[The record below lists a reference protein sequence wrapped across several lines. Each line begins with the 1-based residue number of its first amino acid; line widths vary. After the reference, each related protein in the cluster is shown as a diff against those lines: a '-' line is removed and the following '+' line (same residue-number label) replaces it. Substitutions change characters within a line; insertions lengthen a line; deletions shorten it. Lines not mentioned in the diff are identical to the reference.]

1 MNRELEQ
8 LGERI
13 AEQAAHL
20 DAATHRLLT
29 DLREF
34 DERGG
39 WRTQGATSCAHWL
52 AWRIGWDLVTARD
65 RVRVARKLSSFPSID
80 DALRRGE
87 VSYSKARAMLRV
99 ATPANELLLLDH
111 ARLMTASQLENTCR
125 GYALVQRHAQDAH
138 PASDEQRRYVRRRD
152 TEDGM
157 VKIEAVLHPDEAEL
171 VWTMLT
177 RAATALAHTGEPASR
192 SHDSAESPRAAPPI
206 SSGALDRVDAPAN
219 PSPDGSPRS
228 TDDSPES
235 PRAASAV
242 SSSALDRV
250 NAAANPSPDAST
262 RTVDD
267 SAEPLRAAPAIGDS
281 AFQSVNA
288 TANQLPDRAP
298 TPINGS
304 PESPRAAPA
313 VSSGAVGLDA
323 AVNLSPDA
331 SARTVDDS
339 AESPRAA
346 AAIGDA
352 AFHGVHAT
360 ANQLP
365 DRAPTPIDDS
375 PESPRAAPVIGNS
388 AFRGVH
394 ATANQSPDASARP
407 IATRAS
413 SRHVRVWR
421 RCDCAE
427 SWETLSQRARAEP
440 LAMQPNGDPC
450 GAPPRSLLDRLLDE
464 ADELRGAAHHAAQSV
479 PAFETTSSVTD
490 RSTEACALPAASAA
504 REASATEDGRAN
516 MHASGASVH
525 EASTAGGGRAGETGL
540 PGGSERRPAMKARRR
555 FNRADALVSLAQA
568 YLRGDRP
575 YRSPIE
581 VTLTI
586 PRACLQKTDGDGEG
600 ADPVEVGELGASF
613 VSRDTAR
620 RLSCDAGV
628 VEVIEDEHGAP
639 LSVGRKRR
647 TITGGLKRALHRRD
661 RGCTFPGCT
670 HRIFLEGH
678 HIRHWADGG
687 DTSLSNALLLCSLH
701 HRFVHEYGF
710 TVELGADGRPR
721 FRDAGGREVAAVPA
735 PPTTTALGWSTIQT
749 ANAPLSITAA
759 TIAGPWDGTPVDYG
773 RITGHLASLE
783 HGRDRPHCAVENAAR

>member
-219 PSPDGSPRS
+219 PSPD
-228 TDDSPES
+228 
-235 PRAASAV
+235 
-242 SSSALDRV
+242 
-250 NAAANPSPDAST
+250 AST

-288 TANQLPDRAP
+288 TAHQVPDRAP
-298 TPINGS
+298 TPIDDS

-339 AESPRAA
+339 AESPRA
-346 AAIGDA
+346 
-352 AFHGVHAT
+352 
-360 ANQLP
+360 
-365 DRAPTPIDDS
+365 
-375 PESPRAAPVIGNS
+375 E
-388 AFRGVH
+388 
-394 ATANQSPDASARP
+394 
-407 IATRAS
+407 
-413 SRHVRVWR
+413 
-421 RCDCAE
+421 
-427 SWETLSQRARAEP
+427 
-440 LAMQPNGDPC
+440 
-450 GAPPRSLLDRLLDE
+450 
-464 ADELRGAAHHAAQSV
+464 
-479 PAFETTSSVTD
+479 
-490 RSTEACALPAASAA
+490 
-504 REASATEDGRAN
+504 
-516 MHASGASVH
+516 
-525 EASTAGGGRAGETGL
+525 
-540 PGGSERRPAMKARRR
+540 
-555 FNRADALVSLAQA
+555 
-568 YLRGDRP
+568 
-575 YRSPIE
+575 
-581 VTLTI
+581 
-586 PRACLQKTDGDGEG
+586 
-600 ADPVEVGELGASF
+600 
-613 VSRDTAR
+613 
-620 RLSCDAGV
+620 
-628 VEVIEDEHGAP
+628 
-639 LSVGRKRR
+639 
-647 TITGGLKRALHRRD
+647 
-661 RGCTFPGCT
+661 
-670 HRIFLEGH
+670 
-678 HIRHWADGG
+678 
-687 DTSLSNALLLCSLH
+687 
-701 HRFVHEYGF
+701 
-710 TVELGADGRPR
+710 
-721 FRDAGGREVAAVPA
+721 
-735 PPTTTALGWSTIQT
+735 
-749 ANAPLSITAA
+749 
-759 TIAGPWDGTPVDYG
+759 
-773 RITGHLASLE
+773 
-783 HGRDRPHCAVENAAR
+783 